1 MAFVVDGVIEE
12 WDLSTLQAGVVG
24 SFIQIGL
31 LFGSVFWAWIGG
43 KYGRMYAFKTCIIVV
58 SAASILLTFSPN
70 FYVVSTAL
78 TILGFGIAGELSL
91 PSTVFYEF
99 CPPSKRFYIT
109 LMTLFQGFG
118 AILVSLIAYLVSL
131 FNYTGIYN
139 WRIIVAVGAVVGII
153 SMIFRFF
160 MHETPAFLI
169 TQNKQVAADDVLNII
184 SLKNTGE
191 VLGKN
196 ENSSSLNPNEFTQ
209 EVEETPKEIENISEN
224 VARLFKPPLLKVTI
238 VLSLVYFI

>member
-1 MAFVVDGVIEE
+1 
-12 WDLSTLQAGVVG
+12 
-24 SFIQIGL
+24 
-31 LFGSVFWAWIGG
+31 
-43 KYGRMYAFKTCIIVV
+43 MYAFKTCIIVV

-196 ENSSSLNPNEFTQ
+196 ESSSSLNPNEFTQ